1 MELLC
6 FLDIDKKKKYKKFLI
21 ENINKL
27 NKYNEFVRYLKK
39 YWFKRPNEEYN

>member
-6 FLDIDKKKKYKKFLI
+6 FLDIDKKFLI